1 MPRVINLRFAAYLL
15 GTFVAGSG
23 ILRLASAAFAVVET
37 PMGST
42 SAAPTP
48 SGGTSKTIELPSPA
62 PLLLTPANESAA
74 PTPQA
79 VVRIDLPVS
88 WQLTRA
94 GSGRSRATTQTE
106 SFRET
111 WTLELRSGRT
121 YFLQSPRA
129 RVEVFATSDE
139 AAPTAGSSET
149 AGDAVIPKAVV
160 LAERDFARLVGV
172 SAEPKTE
179 DGDVDPEVAVDLE
192 RPITL
197 PLSRAGR
204 ASTDVSLIWSDDE
217 HYAVHIDV
225 GSSVLF

>member
-1 MPRVINLRFAAYLL
+1 V
-15 GTFVAGSG
+15 T
-23 ILRLASAAFAVVET
+23 
-37 PMGST
+37 
-42 SAAPTP
+42 
-48 SGGTSKTIELPSPA
+48 
-62 PLLLTPANESAA
+62 
-74 PTPQA
+74 
-79 VVRIDLPVS
+79 

-94 GSGRSRATTQTE
+94 GSPRSRASAQTE

-111 WTLELRSGRT
+111 WTLELRPGRT

-129 RVEVFATSDE
+129 RVEVFATGDAP
-139 AAPTAGSSET
+139 AAAET
-149 AGDAVIPKAVV
+149 GGEAVIPKSVV

-172 SAEPKTE
+172 RAEAQSE
-179 DGDVDPEVAVDLE
+179 DGEIDPEVAVDLE

-204 ASTDVSLIWSDDE
+204 ASADVSLIWSDDE